1 MLSHR
6 DFVKRST
13 GREWVWGVTDFY
25 EAVRVVFGVTGTV
38 VVAGVA
44 ILILSAPFAFAWYA
58 LHEGRPALIVWSL
71 LAAISWYLARPN
83 FAFID
88 VLARAAFLGVA
99 AFLSRSGDNL
109 HLIGGG
115 LIVGLFL
122 VGALTKFVVMQLMQ
136 SRLRRSP
143 RAFER
148 LVAAELFVFERRT

>member
-6 DFVKRST
+6 EFVKRST

-38 VVAGVA
+38 VLVGVA
-44 ILILSAPFAFAWYA
+44 ILILSAPFAFAWHA
-58 LHEGRPALIVWSL
+58 LQLGRPALIVWSL

-88 VLARAAFLGVA
+88 VLARAACLGVA
-99 AFLSRSGDNL
+99 AFLARSGDNL

-122 VGALTKFVVMQLMQ
+122 LGALTKFAVMQWMQ
-136 SRLRRSP
+136 FRLRRSP
-143 RAFER
+143 QAFER